1 MTQVHLVGISGSLRS
16 GSYNTALLRAAFDDL
31 PEGVTA
37 EIVSL
42 GRIPLYNQ
50 DDEQEHGAPAPVVE
64 IRSAVAA
71 ADGIVFAT
79 PEYNWSVTGAMKNA
93 VDWLSRGPNSPL
105 DFKPAAI
112 VGGGGGSG
120 TARSQQHLRD
130 VLGHN
135 SLCILAEPQV
145 MVRGVSDR
153 FDGINLVDET
163 VKSDL
168 ATMIDRLVELIERS
182 RSTERVDVRG
192 SVLVVGTADQY
203 VESTVRSLTEL
214 GYRTLSAFSIAD
226 AERILANRTVAAV
239 VLDPGF
245 DETGRRRIS
254 GGVGDRPVVAVED
267 PSTAGRFVDDT
278 LRYGDSPE

>member
-1 MTQVHLVGISGSLRS
+1 MTQAHLVGISGSLRS

-64 IRSAVAA
+64 IRAAVAA

-130 VLGHN
+130 ILGHN

-145 MVRGVSDR
+145 MVSGVSDR

-168 ATMIDRLVELIERS
+168 ATMVDRLVELIERS
-182 RSTERVDVRG
+182 RSTERVDLRG

-214 GYRTLSAFSIAD
+214 GYRTLSTFSIAD
-226 AERILANRTVAAV
+226 AERILANRTVVAV

-245 DETGRRRIS
+245 DETGRRQIS
-254 GGVGDRPVVAVED
+254 GGAGDRPVVAVED
-267 PSTAGRFVDDT
+267 PSTAGRFVDDA